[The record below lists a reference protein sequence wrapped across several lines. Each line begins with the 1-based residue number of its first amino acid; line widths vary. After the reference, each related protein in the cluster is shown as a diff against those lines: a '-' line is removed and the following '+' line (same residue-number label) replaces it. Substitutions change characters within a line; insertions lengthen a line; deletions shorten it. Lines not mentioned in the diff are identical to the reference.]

1 MANTSDNQL
10 KQLSIIIAITAAL
23 ILLPEFFLVLIGYK
37 PEQDTF
43 QMKVCGELIGQFDEK
58 LFWRRKGIKPKFNC
72 KSKQQCLKIMCLTDS
87 VSVMHKGKGYP
98 EILQKMLSSRIPM
111 KNHIVFN
118 GGVPGYTSYQGL
130 RYFKTELLAYHP
142 DIIIVCYGWNDH
154 WQSGNGLP
162 DKLQRTREKTSNIF
176 PRTIALINHLLLR
189 IKQNNYSCVGP
200 KESMRVS
207 ITDYEKNI
215 REIIRIGQMARI
227 TIVLLTAPSL
237 DGPQEWT
244 ATHQDYNRV
253 VRKISKDKKLPI
265 VDLVEEFHNRED
277 LFIDPINDK
286 CHYNWKGSEI
296 IARKLFETI
305 LNIIEPK
312 PSKQTLAGT
321 PILPPA
327 FVLDEHP

>member
-1 MANTSDNQL
+1 
-10 KQLSIIIAITAAL
+10 
-23 ILLPEFFLVLIGYK
+23 
-37 PEQDTF
+37 
-43 QMKVCGELIGQFDEK
+43 MKVCGELIGQFDEK